1 MTVIALTAVGPEPTV
16 VTSNDAFDREG
27 GAILIQNHDAEQL
40 GVDAKDCNASY
51 DLRVG
56 QIYRDHR
63 NREGQQLGLNDP
75 IMLLP
80 GNAVIIETEELVKF
94 PKTRFGQILPK
105 VSLLQKGI
113 ANTPSKV
120 DPGYEGHLLITAF
133 NHGKRPEFLRR
144 YQPFCSLHIFDVT
157 GVVRPYDKE
166 GKRIEGIRRATG
178 WRRQIADWIDANVAR
193 VTFMQTAFGLL
204 TLLVGIAAL
213 VIAILAYAAPR

>member
-1 MTVIALTAVGPEPTV
+1 MSVIALNASGEEPSV
-16 VTSNDAFDREG
+16 VTSNDDFDREG
-27 GAILIQNHDAEQL
+27 NAILILNSDPAQL
-40 GVDAKDCNASY
+40 APSAHECNASY

-63 NREGQQLGLNDP
+63 NREGQQLAPDDP
-75 IMLLP
+75 IQLLP

-133 NHGKRPEFLRR
+133 NHGKRAVSLHRS
-144 YQPFCSLHIFDVT
+144 QPFCSLHIFDVA
-157 GVVRPYDKE
+157 GVLRPYDKE
-166 GKRIEGIRRATG
+166 GKRIEGIRRVTG
-178 WRRQIADWIDANVAR
+178 WRREVADWIDANIAR
-193 VTFMQTAFGLL
+193 VTFIQTAFAFV
-204 TLLVGIAAL
+204 TLIVGVAAL
-213 VIAILAYAAPR
+213 VIAVLAYAAQH